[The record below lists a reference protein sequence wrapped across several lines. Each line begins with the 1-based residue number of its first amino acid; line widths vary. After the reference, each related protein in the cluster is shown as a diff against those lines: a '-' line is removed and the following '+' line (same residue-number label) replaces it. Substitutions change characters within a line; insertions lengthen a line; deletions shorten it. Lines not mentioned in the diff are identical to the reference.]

1 MFEDFIT
8 HARTNR
14 YNIMCYLVG
23 HNKKLPAYEDDE
35 NSIGDRIIPKHV
47 TTEALEEL
55 GDTMNFIDIWIKM
68 LEDNY
73 DARRVA
79 YITAMKEMF
88 KQIPLT
94 MIEALTPKKVQKL
107 MIYIGGGWYMEK
119 VIRDYLQ

>member
-1 MFEDFIT
+1 M
-8 HARTNR
+8 
-14 YNIMCYLVG
+14 
-23 HNKKLPAYEDDE
+23 
-35 NSIGDRIIPKHV
+35 

-94 MIEALTPKKVQKL
+94 MIEAITP
-107 MIYIGGGWYMEK
+107 
-119 VIRDYLQ
+119 R